1 MNDSAVS
8 VNTCPRCRCEPPQGA
23 TFCPFCGAGLDAP
36 AERPAA
42 PSAPAAVPVRGMDP
56 DGSEARERAEARG
69 AVEAVISR
77 TPRLAF
83 GANRVELMS
92 VARGFLGGGLHP
104 YLGQAVDAAMSA
116 KE

>member
-1 MNDSAVS
+1 MIQT
-8 VNTCPRCRCEPPQGA
+8 TCPRCRCDTPEGA
-23 TFCPFCGAGLDAP
+23 TFCPFCGASLDTP
-36 AERPAA
+36 AERPTT
-42 PSAPAAVPVRGMDP
+42 PSAPAAVAVRGMDP
-56 DGSEARERAEARG
+56 DGSEARERAEARD

-83 GANRVELMS
+83 GADRVELMS

-104 YLGQAVDAAMSA
+104 YLGAAVDAAMSA